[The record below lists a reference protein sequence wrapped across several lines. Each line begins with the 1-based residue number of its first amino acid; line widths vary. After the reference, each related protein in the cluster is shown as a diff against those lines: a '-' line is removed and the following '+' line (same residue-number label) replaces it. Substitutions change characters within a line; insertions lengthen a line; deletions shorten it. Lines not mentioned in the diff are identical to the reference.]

1 MARAPFQVLVY
12 PYRQVN
18 NGEFEYALLKRSD
31 SGYWQG
37 VAGAGEDNES
47 ILEAARRETCE
58 ETGLREDSFFF
69 QLDTIEPIPVTE
81 FKDSCLWGDSV
92 YVIPQYCFG
101 VSVTDGEI
109 VVSREHTDYKWLKYE
124 EAHSLLRYDGNKTA
138 LWELDRKLKGL
149 GPRD

>member
-18 NGEFEYALLKRSD
+18 DGEFEYALLKRWD

-58 ETGLREDSFFF
+58 ETSIREDSFFF
-69 QLDTIEPIPVTE
+69 QLDTIEPIPVIE
-81 FKDSCLWGDSV
+81 FKDSYL
-92 YVIPQYCFG
+92 
-101 VSVTDGEI
+101 
-109 VVSREHTDYKWLKYE
+109 
-124 EAHSLLRYDGNKTA
+124 
-138 LWELDRKLKGL
+138 
-149 GPRD
+149 